1 MTYVELAG
9 GGVLL
14 RVSHRCVLRAIVGWR
29 VLDTLKTELALAA
42 LDMSLW
48 ARKDP
53 LSRALVHHGDRGVRY
68 MSIRYGQRLIDA
80 GI

>member
-1 MTYVELAG
+1 
-9 GGVLL
+9 
-14 RVSHRCVLRAIVGWR
+14 
-29 VLDTLKTELALAA
+29 LDTLKTELALAA
-42 LDMSLW
+42 LDMALW
-48 ARKDP
+48 ARKDL

>member
-1 MTYVELAG
+1 
-9 GGVLL
+9 
-14 RVSHRCVLRAIVGWR
+14 
-29 VLDTLKTELALAA
+29 LDTLKTELALTA
-42 LDMSLW
+42 LEIGLW
-48 ARKDP
+48 ARKDL